1 MEGGFLLWG
10 FTLKMKG
17 IREGRRIREM
27 AAQQSTTLLKKRKRK
42 RRNIFGLIF
51 TIFFSSRNLLSSSL
65 IRSFEFLNF
74 SGQTE
79 FQV

>member
-17 IREGRRIREM
+17 IREGRRIREI

-51 TIFFSSRNLLSSSL
+51 TIFFLLGIFFL

-74 SGQTE
+74 FGQT
-79 FQV
+79 FSSLS